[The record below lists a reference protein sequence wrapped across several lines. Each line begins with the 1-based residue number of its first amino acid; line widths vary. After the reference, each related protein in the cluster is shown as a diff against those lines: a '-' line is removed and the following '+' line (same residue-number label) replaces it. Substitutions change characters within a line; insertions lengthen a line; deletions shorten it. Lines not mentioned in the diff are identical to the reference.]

1 MLYGSNLSL
10 EQRKR
15 LTIGVELAADPQV
28 YPSLSLTSFSS
39 VSRIYKILNFL
50 SSFFFL
56 LSSFL
61 FFYYKAAVPR

>member
-28 YPSLSLTSFSS
+28 YPSPLSLTSF
-39 VSRIYKILNFL
+39 
-50 SSFFFL
+50 L
-56 LSSFL
+56 LSLVST
-61 FFYYKAAVPR
+61 VQNI